1 MLFSSMVFLWLFLPV
16 AFILYRIIGKKGKN
30 VFLLLVS
37 LLFYAWG
44 EPIYIFLM
52 LAVIL
57 LNFIFGLI
65 LDKTTKYKKITLIL
79 CVASNL
85 MILGYYKYFDF
96 MAINVNRMFGPNTI
110 ELKNIVLPIG
120 ISFFTFQTL
129 SYVID
134 LYRGEIKVQKNLINL
149 ALYTSFFPQLIAGP
163 IVKYHDIDE
172 QIENREITA
181 EKTAYG
187 IKRFIYGLSKKVILS
202 NSFAYVVDDILG
214 RDIATLSGSAMWLA
228 IFLYTL
234 QIYYDFSGYSDMAI
248 GLAKMFG
255 FDLHENFDYPYISKS
270 ITEFWRRWHI
280 SLSTWFKEYVYIPL
294 GGNRKGKVR
303 TYINL
308 FVVFLLTG
316 VWHGASFNFIAWGL
330 LHGFFNII
338 EKLGLLKILDK
349 NKVTGFVGHI
359 YTLFVVVMGWT
370 LFRAPSLL
378 TGLSW
383 YKLMLFGNSSD
394 GYIHMASDFID
405 TKLIFFIIVGIL
417 LCGLLQS
424 VFAKIKEILFE
435 EKKVFLLESV
445 VQMVLLTYCV
455 MLLVNNTYNPFIYF
469 KF

>member
-1 MLFSSMVFLWLFLPV
+1 MLFSSMVFLWLFLPIT
-16 AFILYRIIGKKGKN
+16 FILYRIIGKKGKN
-30 VFLLLVS
+30 IFLLLVS

-44 EPIYIFLM
+44 EPVYVFLM

-57 LNFIFGLI
+57 LNYIFGLI
-65 LDKTTKYKKITLIL
+65 LDKTTKYKKITLII
-79 CVASNL
+79 CVVLNL
-85 MILGYYKYFDF
+85 AILGYYKYFDF
-96 MAINVNRMFGPNTI
+96 MAINVNRIFGANTI
-110 ELKNIVLPIG
+110 ELRNIALPIG

-134 LYRGEIKVQKNLINL
+134 LYRDEIKVQKNIINL

-172 QIENREITA
+172 QIENREITT

-214 RDIATLSGSAMWLA
+214 RDIEMLSGGAMWLA

-255 FDLHENFDYPYISKS
+255 FDIHENFNYPYISKS

-294 GGNRKGKVR
+294 GGNRKGSTR

-308 FVVFLLTG
+308 FIVFLLTG

-349 NKVTGFVGHI
+349 NKITGFLGHI
-359 YTLFVVVMGWT
+359 YTLFVVIMAWT
-370 LFRAPSLL
+370 LFRAPSLM

-383 YKLMLFGNSSD
+383 YNLMFFGNSSTE
-394 GYIHMASDFID
+394 YIYMASDFID
-405 TKLIFFIIVGIL
+405 TKLIVFVLIGVL
-417 LCGLLQS
+417 LCGVLQS
-424 VFAKIKEILFE
+424 IFKKMKEILFD

-445 VQMVLLTYCV
+445 VQILLLTYCV